1 MKKKI
6 VLIIFTI
13 VCTLGITAF
22 IASFMRGADSGVS
35 TTGGSALSGIYDS
48 YVTQIQRIIDN
59 SNSTDTDMTLAQK
72 QYHIV
77 QIVDS
82 LETKDADAQ
91 KIKDYLVN
99 YINNQVD
106 SQTAANIFRTDI
118 IGKAMKEKMIDIQT
132 FKVNDPMLAA
142 AIANADLIYIA
153 NTNNSYSKGN
163 DLYTAGDSSENAKS
177 QLEKYALDSFKPII
191 LDAEVIT
198 RSNNTG
204 SSTSVPPTNIYEYLK
219 SLKAISGT
227 TSDNGVF
234 SVRGKENSDGG
245 YNTIPFSDYF
255 NMQFVGSTY
264 VSFNNMGTA
273 KWNTYPADFKFN
285 VLEIVA
291 NDAEKAK
298 ETSLKKEIDANG
310 MAEAFSY
317 PTRISKD
324 NINYICMTVAEFNA
338 EVQKRVAA
346 GATAKNS
353 LYLGDDIG
361 NTDTSYESKFPTYQF
376 VYLNHENS
384 KKLYEANTLD
394 FTDESINALKGFV
407 ARGNKSRQEKVKTP
421 DYISRL
427 MVDANF
433 YNVGYTSASDST
445 QSSNVDNTTSL
456 YAILSKMIELNGTT
470 VTANATNIE
479 VVNQGFFKNK
489 DNDMLYKENDSA
501 TTKAQRITDLI
512 NRSTYRDYNVGSNAA
527 TFKVLEIEPYYQVD
541 DTSWYKNEQE
551 TLTNTLNASV
561 AQEASE
567 AKGSPFYRFNL
578 TQARVAAATG
588 LNVNQISVSTVSAN
602 EISSTSPNLV
612 EEYDM
617 IFIGNNHGT
626 IKEKKDWT
634 LSKILSSYKGGN
646 FINMISYNLND
657 LEKLVFNTEKF
668 TGGSTFENNDY
679 VYQGYAHTGEL
690 VKYDDQG
697 TIISFNGAWKAY
709 SRTNGSD
716 ITSKVYAQLYNYIS
730 AGMPVIVDKTVMDSN
745 YLIGGA
751 RANAEL
757 EEDNTHRIKLVG
769 KNSGSMNRLK
779 LKNTKGK
786 STITYKDKSGNWRT
800 IDYNSTS
807 YSDDTMVARR
817 ESKIDPESYLYQLMY
832 LVAEKKDSGIY
843 HAGNVFAG
851 FDATDTQSLSNLY
864 FKGKTADTDLT
875 APEDIDV
882 SQTGAEKLVVDN
894 AVGDNNITL
903 FNNTVAYDGDNID
916 YANSGSAIQ
925 LKHFLNNYASA
936 RPVINLVTAPKSYD
950 SDNDADVSKRVIN
963 PKSPTFKFS
972 ITGLTGAKCKVQLY
986 YDFDGDGQFS
996 DDETEGRLEGTT
1008 YETEEVAKIDDYEI
1022 GTTGVVTFNEESSYV
1037 KKDFVIDKDFVGVM
1051 PYKLVVTDENGK
1063 ATSIIRYPKYYN
1075 ESDSG
1080 KQKIRLLQVVPGEPD
1095 GNHSDGLTTVTTLCV
1110 NEGKDKSGSVE
1121 KGNFVY
1127 GTNCVNKDGKIEHE
1141 FGIRS
1146 FSDKDAETNQAYNLA
1161 KSLSDE
1167 YDIELDI
1174 LTFGQLSY
1182 AATGYIED
1190 YCQKYGTSAGYETRD
1205 QLTDK
1210 EKSAFEKFRNKYYNE
1225 STKTMNSVWDN
1236 LVKIGNTTVYD
1247 FKSMGIC
1254 DKILNGW
1261 FKEGKTSDEITYT
1274 YNGKTYSVNAG
1285 YYDMVILGFSQL
1297 NGMIS
1302 GGSKWC
1308 DINNIGCQFIRSFI
1322 AADGS
1327 VLFGSDTTS
1336 YAGFNEGII
1345 KWSRNINEYLRESFG
1360 MDRFKYTVEKQ
1371 ADSTGSQAASF
1382 YTQRDTNNAV
1392 AIKSYLYEPYTSDT
1406 PEVGDN
1412 KPGEFYSTNS
1422 YDGTYEKADDNN
1434 DGISGAGFTDAL
1446 VYGRDTKTKS
1456 TIFNGVDNISDSSQ
1470 AGKVLPTNRIVRNN
1484 TGLLTNY
1491 PFTITSDPFISKAG
1505 AQYLA
1510 LDTEDQDMHIWYSL
1524 AGSNGNNGSALYAA
1538 DPKNGRSFYYMYTYK
1553 SVTYTAAG
1561 YTDFAN
1567 TSIDND
1573 GERKLIINS
1582 ILNNVKQHRSGP
1594 EVIFEKYSGKTDAV
1608 FTPAKGKQD
1617 ATLTC
1622 KGQTPDKC
1630 CFNIKITV
1638 GSGKTLK
1645 KAHLYI
1651 DANANGKYDEGDS
1664 DLGDYADKIIS
1675 GTSFAIDAS
1684 KLDAGYMNSIATY
1697 MQSGTFY
1704 IGVDAKDS
1712 DGKTGTAKMYV
1723 KTQSKLFNLN

>member
-6 VLIIFTI
+6 ALIVFTI
-13 VCTLGITAF
+13 VCTFGITTF
-22 IASFMRGADSGVS
+22 IASFMRGAGNNLSG
-35 TTGGSALSGIYDS
+35 TGGSALSGIYDS
-48 YVTQIQRIIDN
+48 YITQIQRIIDN
-59 SNSTDTDMTLAQK
+59 SNSTDSDMTQAQK

-82 LETKDADAQ
+82 LEAADASGT
-91 KIKDYLVN
+91 KLKDYLIN
-99 YINNQVD
+99 YINNEVD

-132 FKVNDPMLAA
+132 FKVNDSKLAA

-153 NTNNSYSKGN
+153 NTNNSYSASN
-163 DLYTAGDSSENAKS
+163 DLYTNGDSSTNAKS

-204 SSTSVPPTNIYEYLK
+204 TDTSETPTNIYEYLK
-219 SLKAISGT
+219 SLNAIRGT
-227 TSDNGVF
+227 TSDTGVY
-234 SVRGKENSDGG
+234 SVRGKKNSDGKFD
-245 YNTIPFSDYF
+245 TIDFSDYF
-255 NMQFVGSTY
+255 NMQYVGSTY
-264 VSFNNMGTA
+264 VSFNNIGTA
-273 KWNTYPADFKFN
+273 KWNTFPADFKFN

-298 ETSLKKEIDANG
+298 KTALKNEIDAG
-310 MAEAFSY
+310 GFSQAFSY
-317 PTRISKD
+317 PTRVTKD
-324 NINYICMTVAEFNA
+324 NINYICMTVTEFNE

-346 GATAKNS
+346 GANAKNS

-361 NTDTSYESKFPTYQF
+361 NTDTTYESRFPTYQF
-376 VYLNHENS
+376 IYLNHEATS
-384 KKLYEANTLD
+384 KLYSADTVD
-394 FTDESINALKGFV
+394 FNETSINALKGFV

-421 DYISRL
+421 NYISRL

-433 YNVGYTSASDST
+433 YNVGYTSASDKK
-445 QSSNVDNTTSL
+445 QSANVDGTTNL

-470 VTANATNIE
+470 VSANATNIE
-479 VVNQGFFKNK
+479 VVNQGFFKNQ
-489 DNDMLYKENDSA
+489 DNDMVYKENESD

-567 AKGSPFYRFNL
+567 AKASPFYRFNL
-578 TQARVAAATG
+578 TQARIAAATG
-588 LNVNQISVSTVSAN
+588 LNVNQISVTTVSAN

-612 EEYDM
+612 EEYDVVY
-617 IFIGNNHGT
+617 IGNNHGT
-626 IKEKKDWT
+626 VKAKKDWT
-634 LSKILSSYKGGN
+634 LSKILKSYKGGN
-646 FINMISYNLND
+646 FINMISYNLSD

-679 VYQGYAHTGEL
+679 VYEGYAHTGEL

-716 ITSKVYAQLYNYIS
+716 ITSKVYAQLYNYIN

-757 EEDNTHRIKLVG
+757 VEDNTHRIKLVG

-817 ESKIDPESYLYQLMY
+817 ESQIDPESYLYQLMY

-864 FKGKTADTDLT
+864 FKGKTADNDLT
-875 APEDIDV
+875 APDDIDA
-882 SQTGAEKLVVDN
+882 SQTGAEKLVIDS

-903 FNNTVAYDGDNID
+903 FNNKVAYDGDDID

-972 ITGLTGAKCKVQLY
+972 ITGVTGSKCKVQLY

-1008 YETEEVAKIDDYEI
+1008 YETEEVACIDNYVI
-1022 GTTGVVTFNEESSYV
+1022 GTTGVVTFNADSSYV

-1075 ESDSG
+1075 ETDNG
-1080 KQKIRLLQVVPGEPD
+1080 KQKIRLLQLVPGEPD

-1110 NEGKDKSGSVE
+1110 NEGKDKSGSVK
-1121 KGNFVY
+1121 KGDFVY
-1127 GTNCVNKDGKIEHE
+1127 GSNCINEKGKVEHE

-1146 FSDKDAETNQAYNLA
+1146 FSDKDAATGQAYNLA

-1174 LTFGQLSY
+1174 VTFGQLSY
-1182 AATGYIED
+1182 AASGYIED

-1205 QLTDK
+1205 KLTDK

-1225 STKTMNSVWDN
+1225 STKKMNSTWEN

-1247 FKSMGIC
+1247 FKDMGIC

-1285 YYDMVILGFSQL
+1285 YYDMVIIGFSQL

-1302 GGSKWC
+1302 GGSEWC

-1456 TIFNGVDNISDSSQ
+1456 TIFTGVDNISDSDQ

-1491 PFTITSDPFISKAG
+1491 PFTITSDPFISTAG

-1622 KGQTPDKC
+1622 KGQTPEKC
-1630 CFNIKITV
+1630 CFNVKITV

-1664 DLGDYADKIIS
+1664 DLGDYADKMTS

-1684 KLDAGYMNSIATY
+1684 KLDAAYANTIATY